1 MLHREVEERD
11 REQMGKLE
19 ILARFGT
26 ILNKLVYQ
34 DSLQGCFESLQHD
47 RAPQTKVMYIK
58 FKTFKPAT
66 LLKRDSKTGVFL

>member
-34 DSLQGCFESLQHD
+34 DSL
-47 RAPQTKVMYIK
+47 
-58 FKTFKPAT
+58 
-66 LLKRDSKTGVFL
+66 